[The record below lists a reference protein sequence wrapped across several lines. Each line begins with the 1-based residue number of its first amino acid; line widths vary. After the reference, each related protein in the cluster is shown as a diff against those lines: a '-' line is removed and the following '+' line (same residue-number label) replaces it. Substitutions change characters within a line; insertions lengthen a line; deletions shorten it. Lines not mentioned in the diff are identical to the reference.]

1 LKERGEIYMIDTEV
15 ELGMMQALEVMENRL
30 NTIRAGRA
38 NPAILNGIMVEY
50 YGTPT
55 PIQSLANITV
65 PEAKTLMIKPF
76 DRGCLKDVVK
86 AIQEAN
92 LGINPTDNGE
102 TVILAIPQ
110 LTEEKRRDYVKQ
122 AKQVAEDAKVAVRKV
137 RQEANDD
144 IKKDESI
151 PEDIEK
157 SMLEEVQKL
166 TNEYTKKI
174 DDKLK
179 EKETELLS
187 I

>member
-1 LKERGEIYMIDTEV
+1 MIDESI
-15 ELGMMQALEVMENRL
+15 ELMMMQALEVMDNRL
-30 NTIRAGRA
+30 SSIRAGRA

-76 DRGCLKDVVK
+76 DKGCLKDVVK

-102 TVILAIPQ
+102 CVILTIPQ
-110 LTEEKRRDYVKQ
+110 LTEERRKEYVKQ
-122 AKQVAEDAKVAVRKV
+122 AKQVAEDAKVAIRKV

-144 IKKDESI
+144 IKKNEEITEDDE
-151 PEDIEK
+151 K
-157 SMLEEVQKL
+157 RMLEEVQQL
-166 TNEYTKKI
+166 INDYNKKV
-174 DDKLK
+174 DEKYK
-179 EKETELLS
+179 EKEEELMKV
-187 I
+187 

>member
-1 LKERGEIYMIDTEV
+1 MIDTEV
-15 ELGMMQALEVMENRL
+15 ELSMMQALEVMENRL

-102 TVILAIPQ
+102 TVILTIPQ
-110 LTEEKRRDYVKQ
+110 LTEERR
-122 AKQVAEDAKVAVRKV
+122 
-137 RQEANDD
+137 
-144 IKKDESI
+144 
-151 PEDIEK
+151 
-157 SMLEEVQKL
+157 
-166 TNEYTKKI
+166 
-174 DDKLK
+174 K
-179 EKETELLS
+179 E
-187 I
+187 